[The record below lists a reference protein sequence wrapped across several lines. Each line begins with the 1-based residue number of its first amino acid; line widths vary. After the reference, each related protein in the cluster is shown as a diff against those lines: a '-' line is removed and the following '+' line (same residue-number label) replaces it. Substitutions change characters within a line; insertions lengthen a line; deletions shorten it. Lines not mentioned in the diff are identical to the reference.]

1 MPSMCSA
8 LPRAMTSPLS
18 ARLYYLRAKLGAME
32 MLKRWAVNSGHDDA
46 FISPMPLTESVDSNM
61 AAYRSPAYF
70 LPMVRRR
77 FPAIAAVCMKGLARS
92 HSPGR

>member
-1 MPSMCSA
+1 MLYAVP
-8 LPRAMTSPLS
+8 PTGDTPLS

-32 MLKRWAVNSGHDDA
+32 MLKLGVNSGHDDA

-70 LPMVRRR
+70 VPMVRRR
-77 FPAIAAVCMKGLARS
+77 FPAIAAVCRKGLARS